1 MASDTWQLQIDAPKE
16 LLDALEITRKELQAA
31 QEALS
36 EDRIRKI
43 IHEELAKFAKQQQH
57 ERRFGIPMQAE
68 VK

>member
-16 LLDALEITRKELQAA
+16 LLDALATTRKEFQTA

-36 EDRIRKI
+36 EDRIRQI
-43 IHEELAKFAKQQQH
+43 VREEIATWMKQQAHIIRSQGA
-57 ERRFGIPMQAE
+57 RYE